1 MSRLQLDFILAAI
14 SQAEK
19 LSVTDEEVK
28 AELVKITNLKI
39 RQDLE
44 KNQNY
49 LNQIKASLLQNKTL
63 NLLLTL

>member
-1 MSRLQLDFILAAI
+1 MSEAVIK
-14 SQAEK
+14 AEK